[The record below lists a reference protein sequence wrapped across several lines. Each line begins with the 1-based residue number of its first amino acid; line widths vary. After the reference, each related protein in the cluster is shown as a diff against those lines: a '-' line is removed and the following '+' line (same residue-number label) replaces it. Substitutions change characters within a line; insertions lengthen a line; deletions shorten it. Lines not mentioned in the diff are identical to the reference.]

1 MNNKQNDL
9 NSGKTEEELKAMDT
23 HNVFVNHSGDYKKSR
38 LSQVHNA
45 CELLF
50 VEQGRADYRINGEVY
65 SVKRHTVL
73 IIGRHD
79 HHDFSFTEVPY
90 IRYGLTVMP
99 DFLRSFPIINQYMH
113 VYRTQNAEN
122 FRKLCEIDERTF
134 QRMIEILCALR
145 QETEKGSRGLGEMI
159 YALLLE
165 LTLLLK
171 ELLQIEKETIRDTDE
186 IILRIKSYIDLHY
199 NQDLSLSELSKVFYL
214 QPNTISKN
222 FSRLVGKNVNAYI
235 NAVRITNAAYLLE
248 HTEMNITELAEYV
261 GYASVNTFL
270 RQFRERMDVSPLQYR
285 KRYKDFHREHDTR
298 KLR

>member
-1 MNNKQNDL
+1 MKKKPINM
-9 NSGKTEEELKAMDT
+9 NSGQKDEELRAMDT
-23 HNVFVNHSGDYKKSR
+23 CNVFVNHSGDYRKGR

-65 SVKRHTVL
+65 SVKKHTVL

-79 HHDFSFTEVPY
+79 RHDFSFTEVPY
-90 IRYGLTVMP
+90 IRYGLTVMT

-113 VYRTQNAEN
+113 VYQTQDAEN
-122 FRKLCEIDERTF
+122 FKRLCEIDEVTF
-134 QRMIEILCALR
+134 QRMIEILCSLR
-145 QETEKGSRGLGEMI
+145 IETEKRGKGSGEMV

-165 LTLLLK
+165 MTLLLK
-171 ELLQIEKETIRDTDE
+171 ELLRIERETIRDTDE
-186 IILRIKSYIDLHY
+186 TILRIKSYIDLHY

-222 FSRLVGKNVNAYI
+222 FSRLVGKTVNAYI

-261 GYASVNTFL
+261 GYASMNTFL
-270 RQFRERMDVSPLQYR
+270 RQFRKHMEVSPLQYR
-285 KRYKDFHREHDTR
+285 KRYQDLHREHDTR